1 MGFVGRELAEEAE
14 KPAINYIRNTG
25 MKYRL
30 PLYLETPVCNESTLH
45 FKFANFAKILLPNLS
60 IKKKKNPVTKIE
72 KIELKK

>member
-1 MGFVGRELAEEAE
+1 MGYVDHELAEEAE

-45 FKFANFAKILLPNLS
+45 FKFANFAKILLLKS
-60 IKKKKNPVTKIE
+60 YVVDKKRKKRPRSG
-72 KIELKK
+72 

>member
-30 PLYLETPVCNESTLH
+30 GNSCVQRAYVALQVREFCKNSPSELVDQ
-45 FKFANFAKILLPNLS
+45 
-60 IKKKKNPVTKIE
+60 KKKESGNKN
-72 KIELKK
+72 

>member
-30 PLYLETPVCNESTLH
+30 PLYLETPVCNEPTLH
-45 FKFANFAKILLPNLS
+45 FKFANFAKILLPNLL
-60 IKKKKNPVTKIE
+60 IKKKKNPRSGNKS
-72 KIELKK
+72 

>member
-30 PLYLETPVCNESTLH
+30 PLYLETPVCNEPTLH
-45 FKFANFAKILLPNLS
+45 FKFANFCKNSPSELVDQK
-60 IKKKKNPVTKIE
+60 KKKKNPRSGNKS
-72 KIELKK
+72 